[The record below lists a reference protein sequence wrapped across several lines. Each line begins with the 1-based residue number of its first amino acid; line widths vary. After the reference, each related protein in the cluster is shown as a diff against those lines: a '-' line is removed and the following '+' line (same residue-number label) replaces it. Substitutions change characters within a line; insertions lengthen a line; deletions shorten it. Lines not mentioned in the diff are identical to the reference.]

1 MANLAK
7 TNNSQLAN
15 NNGSDFEIP
24 RGYIC
29 TLDITTIEGKM
40 DLATALNGAVSMR
53 DKIEEPLRVV
63 NIVTTQGSRART
75 GEECVNTYLICEDG
89 TVYFSQSDGI
99 ARSVK
104 VLVALFTDPTSNEFI
119 NPVSQGVG
127 FMVKEQVLQNG
138 NTLKTV
144 VPVKLA

>member
-7 TNNSQLAN
+7 TDN
-15 NNGSDFEIP
+15 NNAIQNTSDFEIP

-40 DLATALNGAVSMR
+40 ALATALNGAVSMR
-53 DKIEEPLRVV
+53 DMIDETLRVT
-63 NIVTTQGSRART
+63 NIVTTQGFRSRT

-104 VLVALFTDPTSNEFI
+104 VLVALFTDQNTNKFI

-127 FMVKEQVLQNG
+127 FMVKEQALQNG

>member
-1 MANLAK
+1 MSNLATTDK
-7 TNNSQLAN
+7 NTGIQNT
-15 NNGSDFEIP
+15 SDFEIP

-40 DLATALNGAVSMR
+40 QLATALNGAVSMR
-53 DKIEEPLRVV
+53 DKIGEPLRVTDV
-63 NIVTTQGSRART
+63 VTTQGQRSRT
-75 GEECVNTYLICEDG
+75 GAECINTYLICDDG

-104 VLVALFTDPTSNEFI
+104 VLVALFTDPETGLFM
-119 NPVSQGVG
+119 NPVEMGVG
-127 FMVKEQVLQNG
+127 FEIREQTLQNL

-144 VPVKLA
+144 VPVSLA